1 MLSIKTYIFIH
12 NFNFYKLESTPSTI
26 SMPSRTDDVGEG
38 SSNETTTETPPQNE
52 NQLSDAQVQSHLNV
66 GSKKELIIFS
76 TAGIFFFLLS
86 LLGCHFCCKLL
97 FFCINTSSQQCFGI
111 TPLNF
116 FGMGLVWFF
125 STLILIKC
133 KC

>member
-38 SSNETTTETPPQNE
+38 SSNETTSETPPQNE
-52 NQLSDAQVQSHLNV
+52 NQLSDAQVQSYLNV

-76 TAGIFFFLLS
+76 TVGIFFFLLS

-97 FFCINTSSQQCFGI
+97 FFLYQCFATVFWYNAFKFLWYG
-111 TPLNF
+111 PF
-116 FGMGLVWFF
+116 LVF
-125 STLILIKC
+125 
-133 KC
+133 

>member
-1 MLSIKTYIFIH
+1 MLSIKTYVFIH

-38 SSNETTTETPPQNE
+38 SSNETTTETPPQN
-52 NQLSDAQVQSHLNV
+52 VQSHLNV

-76 TAGIFFFLLS
+76 TVGIFCFLLS